1 MTEKCKMVDDQLE
14 QVSGGA
20 GEEKKYYCVE
30 GYSKA
35 YGGNVKL
42 YVSTYNDA
50 VNVLPQNTFTFPQRQ
65 QPQKGASHDKPYT
78 WPAGYQLWRDCYGG
92 RIPREDR

>member
-1 MTEKCKMVDDQLE
+1 MISDAIAMRIPHRAGFPDHG
-14 QVSGGA
+14 GGA

-50 VNVLPQNTFTFPQRQ
+50 VKLCEKLGLGT
-65 QPQKGASHDKPYT
+65 
-78 WPAGYQLWRDCYGG
+78 DCIKEVSGVH
-92 RIPREDR
+92 

>member
-1 MTEKCKMVDDQLE
+1 VRWDTLNRKRKNDMTEKCKMVDDQLE

-50 VNVLPQNTFTFPQRQ
+50 VKLCEKLGLGT
-65 QPQKGASHDKPYT
+65 
-78 WPAGYQLWRDCYGG
+78 DCIKEVSGVH
-92 RIPREDR
+92 

>member
-1 MTEKCKMVDDQLE
+1 MKSEEIRELMKRAEITDDELE

-20 GEEKKYYCVE
+20 GEAKKYYRVE
-30 GYSKA
+30 GYSEI

-50 VNVLPQNTFTFPQRQ
+50 VKLCEKLGMR
-65 QPQKGASHDKPYT
+65 
-78 WPAGYQLWRDCYGG
+78 
-92 RIPREDR
+92 REGF

>member
-1 MTEKCKMVDDQLE
+1 MEKERIDLDAIA
-14 QVSGGA
+14 GGA

-50 VNVLPQNTFTFPQRQ
+50 VKLCEKLGLGT
-65 QPQKGASHDKPYT
+65 
-78 WPAGYQLWRDCYGG
+78 DCIIEVSGVH
-92 RIPREDR
+92 

>member
-30 GYSKA
+30 GYSKT

-50 VNVLPQNTFTFPQRQ
+50 VKLCEKLGLGT
-65 QPQKGASHDKPYT
+65 
-78 WPAGYQLWRDCYGG
+78 DCIKEVSGVH
-92 RIPREDR
+92 

>member
-50 VNVLPQNTFTFPQRQ
+50 VKLCEKLGLGFPDHGDLLPRPQ
-65 QPQKGASHDKPYT
+65 
-78 WPAGYQLWRDCYGG
+78 
-92 RIPREDR
+92 

>member
-50 VNVLPQNTFTFPQRQ
+50 VKLCEKLGLGQRSERGALSIPHRAGFPDHGDLLPRPQ
-65 QPQKGASHDKPYT
+65 
-78 WPAGYQLWRDCYGG
+78 
-92 RIPREDR
+92 